1 MSMALWSALQVGDT
15 VPLKTVLGN
24 MYFVGVV
31 TDPNVPNQFAATM
44 EMFGD
49 TAVVTV
55 PVLQGPPGLPG
66 EPQFALRFQND
77 STPDPDSLP
86 ILTNTEADIGK
97 YWIFIDY
104 DTDEVTPIGTSM
116 YVWYGTAYRTMPVGS
131 QGPAGP
137 VPVIDPFIVRE
148 PADSFNGPNGEQNWV
163 EVASGPLFPVW
174 TMHLALP
181 LGPKGDNGDA
191 LSSAADIDL
200 ATSPPV
206 EGDVLVAT
214 DQTTPGGQRIWA
226 PKALDRI
233 IPAWYT
239 VPEGAFQSYT
249 GITGSSQTVAS
260 FAVPQQLYDWKPKVG
275 GHMRIF
281 GGNLDPTPLLVG
293 AEVRLGDPVSGQ
305 IVATGQ
311 GNAFGTI
318 TLQPHFSDPGNP
330 NVAVSP
336 FNATA
341 KVVAGHTG
349 NAGTLYVNLVNEG
362 LVSVFNFNPEGA
374 QLDIE
379 CHPVP

>member
-1 MSMALWSALQVGDT
+1 MTMALWSALQVGDT

-24 MYFVGVV
+24 IYFVGVV

-55 PVLQGPPGLPG
+55 PVLQGPPGQPG

-77 STPDPDSLP
+77 GTPDPDSLP
-86 ILTNTEADIGK
+86 LLTNTEADIGK

-104 DTDEVTPIGTSM
+104 DTDGITPIGTSM
-116 YVWYGTAYRTMPVGS
+116 YVWYGTSYRTMPVGS
-131 QGPAGP
+131 QGPPGP
-137 VPVIDPFIVRE
+137 TPVIDPYIVRE
-148 PADSFNGPNGEQNWV
+148 PPGSANGPNGETDWV
-163 EVASGPLFPVW
+163 EVTSGPLFPVW
-174 TMHLALP
+174 TLHTAIP
-181 LGPKGDNGDA
+181 EGPQGIPGDA
-191 LSSAADIDL
+191 LANAGDVDL
-200 ATSPPV
+200 TTPAV
-206 EGDVLVAT
+206 AGDVLVA
-214 DQTTPGGQRIWA
+214 QATTNAGGQRIWK
-226 PKALDRI
+226 PQALDVL
-233 IPAWYT
+233 IPSWYSL
-239 VPEGAFQSYT
+239 PEAAFQSYT
-249 GITGSSQTVAS
+249 GITGSSQTVAN
-260 FAVPQQLYDWKPKVG
+260 FPVPQQTYDWKPKVG

-336 FNATA
+336 TNATA

-362 LVSVFNFNPEGA
+362 LVSVFNFNPEGS
-374 QLDIE
+374 QIDVE
-379 CHPVP
+379 CKPVP